1 MISQN
6 DDEDMFEDYPQ
17 DFIEKMDDLKGKASK
32 ASKVSMFEHCR
43 NGYDE
48 IESPKGTLSACTAA
62 CSFRCVTRRTST
74 QCLCAA
80 ISLVGRRNLGAEEAT
95 STAIC
100 GRCHPRTGR
109 P

>member
-32 ASKVSMFEHCR
+32 GAKVSMFEHCR

-48 IESPKGTLSACTAA
+48 IESPKGMTTYKLE
-62 CSFRCVTRRTST
+62 RY
-74 QCLCAA
+74 L
-80 ISLVGRRNLGAEEAT
+80 NDKEKK
-95 STAIC
+95 
-100 GRCHPRTGR
+100 
-109 P
+109 

>member
-32 ASKVSMFEHCR
+32 SSKVSMFEHCR

-48 IESPKGTLSACTAA
+48 IESPKGMTTYKIERYLNDKAK
-62 CSFRCVTRRTST
+62 
-74 QCLCAA
+74 
-80 ISLVGRRNLGAEEAT
+80 N
-95 STAIC
+95 
-100 GRCHPRTGR
+100 
-109 P
+109 